1 MKAIIYL
8 IDNRKNI
15 IGKIK
20 GSLIGN
26 TFNRDRSLIELLLFK
41 EKEKIEN
48 INLDYCIY
56 ENNTIYIYMK
66 KVNNTYIQVNTFEE
80 DRNENNN
87 VVNYANTIRSSDLV
101 IDGLLKPSRYF
112 EIMILMLIIIG
123 SIWIIIYFYIT
134 SSTIQ
139 GLQNLEKNITAPLQQ
154 QIRTNNYLINQLS
167 KQINQSNNLYNL
179 TLNVLRGIR

>member
-26 TFNRDRSLIELLLFK
+26 TFYKDRSLIELLLFK

-48 INLDYCIY
+48 INLDFCVY
-56 ENNTIYIYMK
+56 NNNIVYIYMK
-66 KVNNTYIQVNTFEE
+66 KVNDTYLQIPFF
-80 DRNENNN
+80 ENNN
-87 VVNYANTIRSSDLV
+87 NDNIVNYATTIRQSDL
-101 IDGLLKPSRYF
+101 IIEGLLNPSRLF
-112 EIMILMLIIIG
+112 EIMTLMLLIIG

-139 GLQNLEKNITAPLQQ
+139 GLQNLEKNITIPMEK
-154 QIRTNNYLINQLS
+154 QIQTNTYLTNQLS
-167 KQINQSNNLYNL
+167 KEINQSNNLYNL
-179 TLNVLRGIR
+179 TLNVLRGLR